1 MSARGT
7 GRATENPQIV
17 YLVTSS
23 LSSRLMTGQHTF
35 LADAG
40 YRVAVGVGLIAD
52 AVGQAGF
59 DAGVEVV
66 DLGFRR
72 PVAPVADLRSLLRTI
87 RFLLRLRPDHVNVS
101 TPKAAMIGMLA
112 AWLTRVPHR
121 VYVVRGLRY
130 ETMVGNGRRFFQTV
144 ERLVMKLADDVVF
157 NSQSLLDVAVA
168 DGLIAEPRGR
178 VLAGGSG
185 NGIDVTRFDDAF
197 GGGRRID
204 DPMSPVLGF
213 VGRLTA
219 DKGLGELVELFERI
233 AQERP
238 GARLLVVGGFEEDD
252 PVDNESWR
260 FIEHD
265 PRVEHVGWS
274 DDVATAYRSMD
285 VLVFL
290 SKREGLPNVPME
302 AQASGVP
309 VVGFAA
315 TGTVDA
321 VLEGRNGALAPIGD
335 LDSIIERL
343 NDLLDT
349 PGRYEET
356 SRASRAFVVER
367 FARERVWDSLLE
379 VYESAAK

>member
-1 MSARGT
+1 
-7 GRATENPQIV
+7 
-17 YLVTSS
+17 
-23 LSSRLMTGQHTF
+23 MTGQHTF